1 VRYIPSCQL
10 LQQVQERQRPDFSR
24 LLGIQTPTPDLY
36 KADLGTVAAIK
47 KQFTHPQT
55 EIIRQEKATKSAIL
69 DYPDRLQAANCLL
82 FFCHGKFDLD
92 NPLDSGLQLADGE
105 LTLEEIIG
113 KFNLKNCRLVTLSA
127 CETGAI
133 EPFNNSDE
141 YIGLPFG
148 FLLAGSTNV
157 VASLWSVSATAT
169 AILMAKFY
177 QELQQPQA
185 NITVALKT
193 AQNWLRQT
201 TVAGFREWLSHSQFS
216 MDWQEQL
223 KIKYLEKIEREKA
236 ATYQPFSN
244 PYYWAAFCAIGKGV

>member
-10 LQQVQERQRPDFSR
+10 LQKVQERQRPDFSR

-36 KADLGTVAAIK
+36 EADLGTVAAIK
-47 KQFTHPQT
+47 KQFTHQQT
-55 EIIRQEKATKSAIL
+55 EIIRRDKATKSAIL
-69 DYPDRLQAANCLL
+69 DYPDKLQAANCLL
-82 FFCHGKFDLD
+82 FFCHGDFNFKS
-92 NPLDSGLQLADGE
+92 PLDSGLKLADGK

-133 EPFNNSDE
+133 DIGNNSDE

-157 VASLWSVSATAT
+157 VASLWSVDAVATAL
-169 AILMAKFY
+169 LMAKFY

-193 AQNWLRQT
+193 SQNWLRQT

-223 KIKYLEKIEREKA
+223 KIKYLEEIEREKG
-236 ATYQPFSN
+236 ATYQPFSS
-244 PYYWAAFCAIGKGV
+244 PYYWAAFCVIGKGV